1 MPPNPPRNH
10 DNEEQRSVSTNN
22 ASGDAPP
29 PKKEIYTHSADWTI
43 YGMGWSQR
51 EEEDRGFRLAL
62 GSFVEEYANRVSIIQ
77 RRDAYEKAVGT
88 GVGRDRTA
96 QALQRKAGKDPNDSS
111 AFVQVAGFEHPYP
124 ATKILWSPDKTAR
137 RDLLATTGDYL
148 RVWSVPDQREAAS
161 AADAA
166 RGPVDSVLL

>member
-1 MPPNPPRNH
+1 METRHPRRR
-10 DNEEQRSVSTNN
+10 RSTRIPRTGRFT
-22 ASGDAPP
+22 AWAGR
-29 PKKEIYTHSADWTI
+29 
-43 YGMGWSQR
+43 QR

-148 RVWSVPDQREAAS
+148 RVWSVPDQRERLRRRMPRAWIRS
-161 AADAA
+161 VPPMADAA
-166 RGPVDSVLL
+166 RRS

>member
-1 MPPNPPRNH
+1 M
-10 DNEEQRSVSTNN
+10 EEQRSSSTNN
-22 ASGDAPP
+22 ERGDAPP
-29 PKKEIYTHSADWTI
+29 PKKEIYTHAADWTI

-166 RGPVDSVLL
+166 RVDQVRGSVFVNET

>member
-1 MPPNPPRNH
+1 M
-10 DNEEQRSVSTNN
+10 EEQRSSSANN
-22 ASGDAPP
+22 ERGDAPP

-124 ATKILWSPDKTAR
+124 QPRSYGRPTRQQGGI
-137 RDLLATTGDYL
+137 Y
-148 RVWSVPDQREAAS
+148 
-161 AADAA
+161 
-166 RGPVDSVLL
+166 